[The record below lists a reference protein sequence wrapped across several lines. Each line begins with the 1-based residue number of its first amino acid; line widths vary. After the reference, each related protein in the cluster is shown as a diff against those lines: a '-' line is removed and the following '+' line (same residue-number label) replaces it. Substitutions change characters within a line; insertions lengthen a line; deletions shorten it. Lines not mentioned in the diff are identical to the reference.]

1 MNTFIDRQLAQ
12 IKYKEQLQEAAE
24 ARANRK
30 ARMAHSNPTDRKFR
44 LALVTTLPVAIWI
57 LWVFVKV

>member
-12 IKYKEQLQEAAE
+12 IKVKELLQEAAE

-30 ARMAHSNPTDRKFR
+30 ARNPVARNYK
-44 LALVTTLPVAIWI
+44 LALVTALPVAIWI
-57 LWVFVKV
+57 LVAFIRG